1 MFMRSPVLAARPTP
15 SLTPLVPL
23 VLTPLVPLVLTP
35 LVPLVL
41 TPLVLALPVLFR
53 SRSRRPV
60 A

>member
-15 SLTPLVPL
+15 S
-23 VLTPLVPLVLTP
+23 LTPLVPLVLTP